1 MIFLVK
7 SPAAQVAGVLRRP
20 GPGQQR
26 VGRRRSVGTALGDGG
41 SAGLVDQWKPWENH
55 GKTIG
60 KPWENH
66 GKTIGKP

>member
-26 VGRRRSVGTALGDGG
+26 VGRRRSVGAALGDGG

-55 GKTIG
+55 G
-60 KPWENH
+60 
-66 GKTIGKP
+66 